1 MNRTLNPV
9 ATLARLVGLV
19 LLAVS
24 LNVAAAEKESVR
36 PAVGKPLQEAQK
48 LIQAKKF
55 KEALVS
61 VNAAEQV
68 GGLTP
73 YETFVVN
80 QMRGAAAAGAGD
92 SVGAAA
98 AFEKVLAAKRLP
110 PEEQLRITEA
120 VAGTYL
126 RAKNYP
132 KAIEWINNYKSSGGT
147 KAETLAFLP
156 QAYYL
161 SGDYKKAAAE
171 ASAQINA
178 GAAAGRTP
186 SEDQLKL
193 LASSL
198 VKQND
203 MVGYTG
209 ALEKMVRYYPKP
221 EYWTDLIQR
230 TATKP
235 GFSRNLDL
243 DMYRLLRATNNLTEG
258 KDYMEMAQLSVQA
271 GLPGEA
277 KAIVEEGYSKQL
289 LGTGPEAD
297 RHNRLKALV
306 EKKYTDDKATIAST
320 DKQAAAAE
328 TGDPLVKTGMA
339 YVTYGDAAKGLPMM
353 EQGIK
358 KGGMKFPEQQKL
370 HLGYA
375 YYVAGDKVKAQ
386 TALKAVGGNDGSADF
401 ARLWMILAK

>member
-1 MNRTLNPV
+1 MSLNFRRALRPFAAALLL
-9 ATLARLVGLV
+9 ATLTAH
-19 LLAVS
+19 
-24 LNVAAAEKESVR
+24 AADTVR

-48 LIQAKKF
+48 LIQAKNYKG
-55 KEALVS
+55 ALVS
-61 VNAAEQV
+61 IDAAEKV
-68 GGLTP
+68 GSLTP
-73 YETFVVN
+73 YESFVLN

-92 SVGAAA
+92 SAGAAA

-132 KAIEWINNYKSSGGT
+132 KAIEWINAYKDGGGT
-147 KAETLAFLP
+147 KPETLGFLP

-161 SGDYKKAAAE
+161 SGDFKRCAQESAAQIGAAE
-171 ASAQINA
+171 K
-178 GAAAGRTP
+178 AGRKP
-186 SEDQLKL
+186 SEDQLKI

-203 MVGYTG
+203 MTGYTQ

-221 EYWTDLIQR
+221 DYWTDLIQR

-243 DMYRLLRATNNLTEG
+243 DMYRLLRATGTLTQT
-258 KDYMEMAQLSVQA
+258 KDYMDMAQLAVQA

-277 KAIVEEGYSKQL
+277 KAIVDEGYAKGL
-289 LGTGPEAD
+289 FGTGPEAE

-306 EKKYTDDKATIAST
+306 EKKLADDKAVIAST
-320 DKQAAAAE
+320 DKQAASAPS
-328 TGDPLVKTGMA
+328 GDPLVKTGLA
-339 YVTYGDAAKGLPMM
+339 YVTYGEPAKGLPMM
-353 EQGIK
+353 EQGIL
-358 KGGMKFPEQQKL
+358 KGQLKFEDQSKL

-375 YYVAGDKVKAQ
+375 YYVAGDKAKAQ
-386 TALKAVGGNDGSADF
+386 AALKKVSGTDGSADF
-401 ARLWMILAK
+401 ARLWSIVASRG